1 MTGILGALGAGYSS
15 TQVLRYLAQH
25 NPRLSQQITAALNA
39 GHTIDHVMNFLTRNQ
54 KRMGNLLPEKEKKP
68 KSNNLYKTAQSS
80 IHPSL
85 KGMASAGILAAGAVG
100 AGYALKHA
108 LPTNLIAPGMQG
120 NIPQVP
126 NVPNQPIPGA
136 PNQPQATGMLGLNPQ
151 AGQQTP
157 PQTSHPPVNAPTIP
171 QTQQITQPINA
182 QRDIQKNIDIIKN
195 VGADVQVKNLIEG
208 GLPTQDIAG
217 ALRKILP
224 KEKVKALESAE
235 GGLEQ
240 AIEDMRQS
248 PKEEMKN
255 VEETQIAPQEL
266 QNMEPEIQELDV
278 PEETPKID
286 VKSIVGTPNG
296 IGEVK
301 AIRNGKTIVEVD
313 GKRHQI
319 NENELIASPLSEKDL
334 ADLYDDVIS
343 RIEKETGQQVSRNV
357 DWAGYDPKTKEL
369 AYKPHGSD
377 RMWTYDDLTQ
387 EDVDELTNLL
397 TQRKTTGEN
406 YIGAWE
412 SGSTSPIGAAL
423 SKLIQRLQK
432 ERGGKGNEYKNRYDT
447 IYDALAPAKSAAK
460 RKHAE
465 LKKKAKKPK
474 ST

>member
-1 MTGILGALGAGYSS
+1 MNPFFQALESGYDPEEILGYVSKSIPAFMKPISKAKSLGYPAKQILGFLSKNFDTENRKGMSESERHAVNRRADAERTKFGLKVGVAAAASPVAARVVGNVLSRALPNGLNLNNVPLTNGNDSS
-15 TQVLRYLAQH
+15 GMIPH
-25 NPRLSQQITAALNA
+25 QQQQSLP
-39 GHTIDHVMNFLTRNQ
+39 NQ
-54 KRMGNLLPEKEKKP
+54 KLINPTEQQQQ
-68 KSNNLYKTAQSS
+68 NISS
-80 IHPSL
+80 
-85 KGMASAGILAAGAVG
+85 
-100 AGYALKHA
+100 
-108 LPTNLIAPGMQG
+108 Q
-120 NIPQVP
+120 
-126 NVPNQPIPGA
+126 
-136 PNQPQATGMLGLNPQ
+136 
-151 AGQQTP
+151 
-157 PQTSHPPVNAPTIP
+157 PPVNAPTIP
-171 QTQQITQPINA
+171 QTQQISQPINA

-195 VGADVQVKNLIEG
+195 VGADIQVKNLIEG

-224 KEKVKALESAE
+224 KEKIKALESAE

-319 NENELIASPLSEKDL
+319 NEDELIASPLPEKDL

-432 ERGGKGNEYKNRYDT
+432 ERGGKGNEYRNRYDT

-465 LKKKAKKPK
+465 EKRKAKKPK
-474 ST
+474 SH